1 MNENHPLNF
10 LKSQKSKPPNA
21 AVETFTSAVV
31 KIARRTVSAK
41 NRPAR
46 NAKKPRQ
53 FAPNRAH
60 QNDKYYCN
68 INYLNAGWGD
78 ETRTPES
85 VGNKIHL
92 NWRHNFRGFGWNCA
106 AETVRVRAAALRI
119 CSSRKDFGRRCPRG
133 RWSRQLG
140 AESHL
145 VGWWDSNCG
154 MRKEKNPVVP
164 TAFCTRLRR

>member
-1 MNENHPLNF
+1 MKTVGAYFRTRKQVKRVGLHHRVF
-10 LKSQKSKPPNA
+10 LISFGSLVLFARISEAPSSI
-21 AVETFTSAVV
+21 VTETG
-31 KIARRTVSAK
+31 
-41 NRPAR
+41 
-46 NAKKPRQ
+46 
-53 FAPNRAH
+53 
-60 QNDKYYCN
+60 
-68 INYLNAGWGD
+68 LAGWGD

-85 VGNKIHL
+85 VGNRIHL

-145 VGWWDSNCG
+145 VGG
-154 MRKEKNPVVP
+154 TR
-164 TAFCTRLRR
+164 TAECVKKKIRSCQR